1 MGKRLIIKGAD
12 FSLVAVNKEDTK
24 PVDFINLAGF
34 GSKNKDH
41 YNIGDTYYT
50 ISDGEG
56 LNNASFNKKTS
67 ESEVEILNF
76 EDGKIIKIDDVFFSV
91 INAEGKPCLKPKY
104 GLEEIKYTEGVGH
117 TNTNGAVT
125 EVNNDAVKGGVIPIV
140 ANTPYYI
147 FGYGGSSFILAFVK
161 KQNGEVKNLS
171 LIGSTETF
179 IKYVPTEDET
189 LYFSYN
195 SGKKTPHYVV
205 RKN

>member
-1 MGKRLIIKGAD
+1 M
-12 FSLVAVNKEDTK
+12 VAVNKEDTK

-67 ESEVEILNF
+67 ESEAEILNF

-147 FGYGGSSFILAFVK
+147 FGCGGSSFILAFLK
-161 KQNGEVKNLS
+161 KQNLVLIVCFAVLPSAILIFALCFFIFRKKINSIYGEKN
-171 LIGSTETF
+171 E
-179 IKYVPTEDET
+179 K
-189 LYFSYN
+189 
-195 SGKKTPHYVV
+195 
-205 RKN
+205 